1 MPGTI
6 CKDFNRVIMMD
17 RDSVCRLAQGKSSLS
32 SAARIALILEK
43 AYNRKAAR
51 DAEGEW
57 KTIKGTAVKFENGE
71 PTKGPPNLVKAVK
84 AENRSESESKKESV
98 GRASTGVEYADRKI
112 AGYLEDPKSLG
123 NTTHREK
130 YDDFVSNG
138 VDVKPLARGSQK
150 GKPYEQGGGYKVGG
164 SEDGRM
170 FSYHP
175 ESGSH
180 HGGEYY
186 KLASGKT
193 GPRRYNMD
201 GTEKR
206 DKKAKE
212 GEE

>member
-84 AENRSESESKKESV
+84 AENRSESENKKESAV
-98 GRASTGVEYADRKI
+98 RASTGVEYADNKI
-112 AGYLEDPKSLG
+112 SGYLDNPKSLG
-123 NTTHREK
+123 DTTHSEK
-130 YDDFVSNG
+130 YHDFLERG
-138 VDVKPLARGSQK
+138 VDVQPLSNGSQT
-150 GKPYEQGGGYKVGG
+150 GKPYEQGGGYKVVG
-164 SEDGRM
+164 SSDGRLLM
-170 FSYHP
+170 YHP
-175 ESGSH
+175 SDGSH

-193 GPRRYNMD
+193 GKKRYTMNGD
-201 GTEKR
+201 PIEK
-206 DKKAKE
+206 
-212 GEE
+212 